1 MGLFKFLVMLLL
13 FPDKFSSLE
22 NGVLQNSG
30 NITTIEAEI
39 KEVAANSSANT
50 GDITNL
56 QVDVQ
61 SNVNSILNISAD
73 VVVNTAN
80 ITVNANA
87 INELNGLAAF
97 TCPEGDANYRAVEGV
112 CYFFKATPT
121 THAAAREICEGTF
134 EGTGRLYE
142 PVSYAQAYHVQKE
155 GKDSFNEYDWWT
167 GIRSSSGTCIFD
179 DESPADC
186 SLLEKDNNSGYFATI
201 SSSSC
206 LLLNTHPWQWYS
218 CTDSTQI
225 GTICEKSRA
234 RN

>member
-1 MGLFKFLVMLLL
+1 MPNQTGPKTGLFQISTNKSKLYLTLLCFFL
-13 FPDKFSSLE
+13 
-22 NGVLQNSG
+22 
-30 NITTIEAEI
+30 I
-39 KEVAANSSANT
+39 
-50 GDITNL
+50 
-56 QVDVQ
+56 
-61 SNVNSILNISAD
+61 
-73 VVVNTAN
+73 
-80 ITVNANA
+80 
-87 INELNGLAAF
+87 
-97 TCPEGDANYRAVEGV
+97 
-112 CYFFKATPT
+112 
-121 THAAAREICEGTF
+121 GTF